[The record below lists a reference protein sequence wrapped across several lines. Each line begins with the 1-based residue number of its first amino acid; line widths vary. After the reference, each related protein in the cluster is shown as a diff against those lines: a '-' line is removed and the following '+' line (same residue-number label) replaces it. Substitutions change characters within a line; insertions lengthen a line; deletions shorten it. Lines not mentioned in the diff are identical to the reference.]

1 MKLNV
6 NINAIK
12 KGMFLAGLSLMC
24 VSTSGCTKKEQAE
37 NVSVVVDQKDDDNK
51 LKVAKASETLEILDA
66 YNSVLKDRKLDI
78 DDLEYMSQFNNGIFS
93 IKSNDG
99 ELLQIDGENYR
110 FVSLNDN
117 NDSLTIEDT
126 INNVPNSMK
135 VGEYI
140 EENNIKI
147 DAYTFPIAKAW
158 GTKAKEKIIEKY
170 GEDTFKCVQEYGLP
184 VAMYS
189 YKSFGAE
196 DVVLKS
202 SKQKTK

>member
-24 VSTSGCTKKEQAE
+24 VSASGCTKREQDE
-37 NVSVVVDQKDDDNK
+37 NVSVVVDQKDYDNK
-51 LKVAKASETLEILDA
+51 LKVAEAPETLEILDA
-66 YNSVLKDRKLDI
+66 YNSVLKDKKLDV

-93 IKSNDG
+93 IKSYDG
-99 ELLQIDGENYR
+99 ELLQIDGEDYR
-110 FVSLNDN
+110 FVNLDN
-117 NDSLTIEDT
+117 NDNSLTIEYT

-140 EENNIKI
+140 DENNIKI
-147 DAYTFPIAKAW
+147 DAYTFSIAKVW
-158 GTKAKEKIIEKY
+158 GEKEKEKIIEKY
-170 GEDTFKCVQEYGLP
+170 GKDTFKCVQEYGLP

-196 DVVLKS
+196 DVKLEYK
-202 SKQKTK
+202 KEKTK

>member
-6 NINAIK
+6 NTNAIK
-12 KGMFLAGLSLMC
+12 KGMFLTGLSLMC
-24 VSTSGCTKKEQAE
+24 VSASGCTKKEQAE

-66 YNSVLKDRKLDI
+66 YNSVLKDKKLDV

-93 IKSNDG
+93 IKSYDG
-99 ELLQIDGENYR
+99 ELLQIDGEDYR
-110 FVSLNDN
+110 FVNLDN
-117 NDSLTIEDT
+117 NDNSLTIEYT

-140 EENNIKI
+140 DENNIKI
-147 DAYTFPIAKAW
+147 DAYTFPMAKVW
-158 GTKAKEKIIEKY
+158 GEKEKEKIIEKY
-170 GEDTFKCVQEYGLP
+170 GKDTFKCVQEYGLP
-184 VAMYS
+184 VVMYS

-196 DVVLKS
+196 DVVLKY
-202 SKQKTK
+202 SKQKAK

>member
-6 NINAIK
+6 NTNAIK

-24 VSTSGCTKKEQAE
+24 VSASGCTKKEQDE

-51 LKVAKASETLEILDA
+51 LKVAEAPETLEILDA
-66 YNSVLKDRKLDI
+66 YNSVLKDKKLDVE
-78 DDLEYMSQFNNGIFS
+78 DLEYMSLFNNGIFS
-93 IKSNDG
+93 IKSYDG
-99 ELLQIDGENYR
+99 ELLQIDGEDYR
-110 FVSLNDN
+110 FVNLDN
-117 NDSLTIEDT
+117 NDNSLTIEYT

-140 EENNIKI
+140 DENNIKI
-147 DAYTFPIAKAW
+147 DAYTFSIAKVW
-158 GTKAKEKIIEKY
+158 GEKEKEKIIEKY
-170 GEDTFKCVQEYGLP
+170 GKDTFKCVQEYGLP

-196 DVVLKS
+196 DVKLEYK
-202 SKQKTK
+202 KEKTK

>member
-6 NINAIK
+6 NTNAIK

-24 VSTSGCTKKEQAE
+24 VSASGCTKKEQAE

-51 LKVAKASETLEILDA
+51 LKVAEAPETLEILDA
-66 YNSVLKDRKLDI
+66 YNSVLKDKKLDVE
-78 DDLEYMSQFNNGIFS
+78 DLEYMSQFNNGIFS
-93 IKSNDG
+93 IKSYDG
-99 ELLQIDGENYR
+99 ELLQIDGEDYR
-110 FVSLNDN
+110 FVNLDN
-117 NDSLTIEDT
+117 NDNSLTIEYT

-140 EENNIKI
+140 DENNIKI
-147 DAYTFPIAKAW
+147 DAYTFSIAKVW
-158 GTKAKEKIIEKY
+158 GEKEKEKIIEKY
-170 GEDTFKCVQEYGLP
+170 GKDTFKCVQEYGLP

-189 YKSFGAE
+189 YKSFYAE
-196 DVVLKS
+196 DVALES

>member
-6 NINAIK
+6 DTNAIK

-24 VSTSGCTKKEQAE
+24 VSASGCTKKEQAE

-51 LKVAKASETLEILDA
+51 LEIAKASETLEILDA
-66 YNSVLKDRKLDI
+66 YNSVLKNKKLDV

-110 FVSLNDN
+110 FVNLNDN
-117 NDSLTIEDT
+117 NNSLTIEDT

-140 EENNIKI
+140 DENNIKI
-147 DAYTFPIAKAW
+147 DAYTFPIAKTW
-158 GTKAKEKIIEKY
+158 STTAKEKIIEKY
-170 GEDTFKCVQEYGLP
+170 GEDTFKCVREYGLP

-196 DVVLKS
+196 DVALKS

>member
-6 NINAIK
+6 NTNAIK
-12 KGMFLAGLSLMC
+12 KGMFLTGLSLMC
-24 VSTSGCTKKEQAE
+24 VSASGCTKKEQAE

-66 YNSVLKDRKLDI
+66 YNSVLKDKKLDV

-93 IKSNDG
+93 IKSYDG
-99 ELLQIDGENYR
+99 ELLQIDGEDYR
-110 FVSLNDN
+110 FVNLDN
-117 NDSLTIEDT
+117 NDNSLTIEYT

-140 EENNIKI
+140 DENNIKI
-147 DAYTFPIAKAW
+147 DAYTFSIAKVW
-158 GTKAKEKIIEKY
+158 GEKEKEKIIEKY
-170 GEDTFKCVQEYGLP
+170 GKDTFKCVQEYGLP

-189 YKSFGAE
+189 YKSFGVE
-196 DVVLKS
+196 DVKLEYK
-202 SKQKTK
+202 KEKTK

>member
-24 VSTSGCTKKEQAE
+24 VSASGCTKKEQDE
-37 NVSVVVDQKDDDNK
+37 TVSVVVDQKDYDNK
-51 LKVAKASETLEILDA
+51 LKVAEAPETLEILDA
-66 YNSVLKDRKLDI
+66 YNSVLKDKKLDV

-93 IKSNDG
+93 IKSYDG
-99 ELLQIDGENYR
+99 ELLQIDGEDYR
-110 FVSLNDN
+110 FVNLDN
-117 NDSLTIEDT
+117 NDNSLTIEYT

-140 EENNIKI
+140 DENNIKI
-147 DAYTFPIAKAW
+147 DAYTFSIAKVW
-158 GTKAKEKIIEKY
+158 GEKEKEKIIEKY
-170 GEDTFKCVQEYGLP
+170 GKDTFKCVQEYGLP

-189 YKSFGAE
+189 YKSFGVE
-196 DVVLKS
+196 DVKLEYK
-202 SKQKTK
+202 KEKTK

>member
-6 NINAIK
+6 NTNVIK

-24 VSTSGCTKKEQAE
+24 VSASGCTKKEQAE

-51 LKVAKASETLEILDA
+51 LKVAEAPETLEILDA
-66 YNSVLKDRKLDI
+66 YNSVLKDKKLDVE
-78 DDLEYMSQFNNGIFS
+78 DLEYMSQFNNGIFS

-110 FVSLNDN
+110 FVNLNDN
-117 NDSLTIEDT
+117 NDSLTIEYT

-140 EENNIKI
+140 DENNIKI
-147 DAYTFPIAKAW
+147 DAYTFSIAKVW
-158 GTKAKEKIIEKY
+158 GEKEKEKIIEKY
-170 GEDTFKCVQEYGLP
+170 GKDTFKCVQEYG

-196 DVVLKS
+196 DVKLEYK
-202 SKQKTK
+202 KEKTK

>member
-1 MKLNV
+1 
-6 NINAIK
+6 
-12 KGMFLAGLSLMC
+12 MC
-24 VSTSGCTKKEQAE
+24 VSASGCTKKEQAK

-51 LKVAKASETLEILDA
+51 LEVAKASETLEILDA
-66 YNSVLKDRKLDI
+66 YNSILKDKKLDI

-110 FVSLNDN
+110 FVNLNDN
-117 NDSLTIEDT
+117 NNSLTIEDT

-147 DAYTFPIAKAW
+147 DAYTFPIAKTW
-158 GTKAKEKIIEKY
+158 STTAKEKIIEKY

-189 YKSFGAE
+189 YKSFYAE
-196 DVVLKS
+196 DVALES

>member
-6 NINAIK
+6 NTNTIK

-24 VSTSGCTKKEQAE
+24 VSASGCTKREQDE

-51 LKVAKASETLEILDA
+51 LKVAEAPETLEILDA
-66 YNSVLKDRKLDI
+66 YNSVLKDKKLDV

-93 IKSNDG
+93 IKSYDG
-99 ELLQIDGENYR
+99 ELLQIDGEDYR
-110 FVSLNDN
+110 FVNLDN
-117 NDSLTIEDT
+117 NDNSLTIEYT

-140 EENNIKI
+140 DENNIKI
-147 DAYTFPIAKAW
+147 DAYTFSIAKVW
-158 GTKAKEKIIEKY
+158 GEKEKEKIIEKY
-170 GEDTFKCVQEYGLP
+170 GKDTFKCVQEYGLP

-189 YKSFGAE
+189 YKSFGVE
-196 DVVLKS
+196 DVKLEYK
-202 SKQKTK
+202 KEKTK

>member
-6 NINAIK
+6 NTNAIK

-24 VSTSGCTKKEQAE
+24 VSASGCTKKEQDE

-51 LKVAKASETLEILDA
+51 LKVAEAPETLEILDA
-66 YNSVLKDRKLDI
+66 YNSVLKDKKLDV

-93 IKSNDG
+93 IKSYDG
-99 ELLQIDGENYR
+99 ELLQIDGEDYR
-110 FVSLNDN
+110 FVNLDN
-117 NDSLTIEDT
+117 NDNSLTIEYT

-140 EENNIKI
+140 DENNIKI
-147 DAYTFPIAKAW
+147 DAYTFSIAKVW
-158 GTKAKEKIIEKY
+158 GEKEKEKIIEKY
-170 GEDTFKCVQEYGLP
+170 GKDTFKCVQEYGLP

-196 DVVLKS
+196 DVKLEYK
-202 SKQKTK
+202 KEKTK